1 MGSTPHAHAVAKV
14 NHPVEQ
20 GFVAMV
26 GVFID
31 TFVVLNMTAFVILTS
46 LDLSKVVD
54 EATGQTITGAKLTQA
69 AYSTVFGKGG
79 DIFIAICLF
88 FFAFSTI
95 IGWYFFGQANI
106 KYLFGPKAV
115 KIYAGI
121 VAVCIFLGSLAKVEI
136 VWNLADCFNSFMVV
150 PNIIALFALTNTIK
164 QVHRDYF
171 DNFKKKQ
178 K

>member
-1 MGSTPHAHAVAKV
+1 M
-14 NHPVEQ
+14 
-20 GFVAMV
+20 
-26 GVFID
+26 
-31 TFVVLNMTAFVILTS
+31 
-46 LDLSKVVD
+46 
-54 EATGQTITGAKLTQA
+54 
-69 AYSTVFGKGG
+69 
-79 DIFIAICLF
+79 
-88 FFAFSTI
+88 
-95 IGWYFFGQANI
+95 
-106 KYLFGPKAV
+106 FGPKAV

-164 QVHRDYF
+164 QVNRDYF